1 MKGTVFDGRQCTYS
15 DSLLE
20 PLLDPH
26 KSAPNPC
33 FLAAA
38 FTLSQ
43 IVLGLLVLFQ
53 IGQVLF
59 FNKYGPFRIRYSF
72 GDLRSVRSVGLSHI
86 ARVATALIHGFLLL
100 TLAFYAYTDKKGPV
114 IYQSA
119 LILSGITLLLV
130 FPLHLLETTRS
141 VVGHGSLYCY
151 WASSFISI
159 LVFIINDV
167 FLAHKLFVGES
178 DKGLVLTVATFL
190 AITSAIAF
198 LLEVLFYS
206 PSKELLEYFELN
218 EWDPSTVRSP
228 IESLFFLWVNPLIDT
243 AHASDELKQSQ
254 IPSVDAGFSNKLLY
268 ENFEKNWKK
277 EVKRAIRLRD
287 KRVPKTLE
295 PKEDDREIRAS
306 VLWVI
311 LKLHWFQAT
320 LAMLFLLCELT
331 MFIIMPF
338 AIQAFIKFFSFY
350 VLLPDSVPKPPLV
363 QGLVLAIA
371 ILVISV
377 VTFVAS
383 TQSSIRFSRV
393 SLSVRSALTTAVYEK
408 VLSSSP
414 ETRKGKSTGEI
425 MNLVTIDIN
434 EISGWLEMLS
444 SAIVAP
450 LRLVITLIALHKLL
464 GNSTWAGLLVMV
476 LFAPISAIVSVS
488 IASLVKGLMEH
499 KDRRIKLTSEILS
512 AIKTIK
518 MLAWERP
525 MLQRLH
531 EIRTEKELGFQ
542 TQIGVKIAY
551 CMLIWESIP
560 DWITVGVFGAFGIY
574 SKKTLTPDLVFSSLT
589 LFVRLL
595 EPMVAVPFIIV
606 QFVQLKVHL
615 SRVESFLGLE
625 GLETMLNHSCG
636 SSERGET
643 VVIKGASFLR
653 KKDDGKETISTFA
666 LKDITFSARK
676 GELTCIVGKVGSGK
690 TTLLKAILGE
700 LPVSGENSKATVH
713 GTVAYCSQNAWIL
726 NASIKENILF
736 GKRFNKNLYDEIINA
751 CQLSPDLEVLPK
763 GDATVVG
770 DKGISLSG
778 GQKARLALAR
788 AVYAQADI
796 YLLDDVIS
804 SVDSYVGKKI
814 VEEVL
819 SPRGMLA
826 SKTVILATNSTR
838 VLLESKMIYYLSN
851 GQIVEYG
858 PFNALKS
865 TEGEFLRLVEG
876 LTEGGNSEDSH
887 SASSQS
893 KDLLDQSIVS
903 EVLLEAVTSSEAV
916 ESKLITEIE
925 QTPKDM
931 EDDTD
936 EEMRAKGGVNKA
948 AFFKVMEAC
957 GYTLV
962 IAWVLFTVISVLI
975 EIYRRLVLKLWSE
988 QNLKAGSNV
997 HVKLYLT
1004 LYAASGLLATFT
1016 RMGATYLMFAY
1027 CLFNCSLFFHDRL
1040 AHNVMR
1046 APMSFFDT
1054 TPSGRILNRFTS
1066 DIAVMDIEIILTL
1079 GNLGSLLAL
1088 AMVQMATLVVNLPII
1103 SIALI
1108 FLLALFRGYR
1118 NRYVPASRELKRLLA
1133 TLKSPIMSHL
1143 QESIEGVETIRAY
1156 KEKDRFFHTNSTLL
1170 DQLTKVSFV
1179 EKNVA
1184 NWLSVRLLSLSASV
1198 VFTTTLLCFI
1208 TLLTKKPLSPGMVG
1222 FLLTCSISSTLV
1234 FDAIIRL
1241 SSKAEVDFVS
1251 VERILEY
1258 LAMAQ
1263 EAPEVIEGQRPE
1275 QNWPSGGLIE
1285 FRKYS
1290 AGYRPE
1296 LPAVLKNLNFTIKP
1310 GEKIGIVGRTGA
1322 GKSTLALA
1330 LLRLIEAKEGS
1341 IFMDSVD
1348 TSQIGLYDLRKL
1360 LNIIPQDAH
1369 AFDGTARDNL
1379 DPFGNYTDE
1388 ELWRVLEL
1396 AHLKQHFEN
1405 AMKESDESNDA
1416 PSNGLDVK
1424 ISEGGSNLSGG
1435 QKQLVC
1441 LARALLKQSQVLILD
1456 EATASVDVETDR
1468 IIQETIRTEFKKRTI
1483 LTIAHRLETIMDSDK
1498 ILVLDKG
1505 EVKEFDSPQAL
1516 LSDKTSEFYA
1526 LCKEAGLTS

>member
-1 MKGTVFDGRQCTYS
+1 MTEAFDGRQCTYS

-26 KSAPNPC
+26 RSAPNPC

-59 FNKYGPFRIRYSF
+59 YNRYGPFRIRYSF
-72 GDLRSVRSVGLSHI
+72 GNIASVRSVGLSHM

-100 TLAFYAYTDKKGPV
+100 TLVFYAYTDKKGPV

-151 WASSFISI
+151 WASSFVSI

-167 FLAHKLFVGES
+167 FSSHEVFVGES
-178 DKGLVLTVATFL
+178 DKGLVLTVATSL
-190 AITSAIAF
+190 AITSATAF
-198 LLEVLFYS
+198 LLEVFFYF
-206 PSKELLEYFELN
+206 PSKELREYFDLN

-228 IESLFFLWVNPLIDT
+228 IESLFFTWVNPLIDT
-243 AHASDELKQSQ
+243 AQASDELKQGQ
-254 IPSVDAGFSNKLLY
+254 IPSIDAGFLNKILY

-277 EVKRAIRLRD
+277 EVKRATRLRD
-287 KRVPKTLE
+287 KRVFKTLE
-295 PKEDDREIRAS
+295 PKEDDREVRAS
-306 VLWVI
+306 ALWVI

-363 QGLVLAIA
+363 QGLVLAFA

-393 SLSVRSALTTAVYEK
+393 NLSVRSALTTAVYEK

-488 IASLVKGLMEH
+488 IAALVKGLMEQ
-499 KDRRIKLTSEILS
+499 KDKRIKLTSEILS

-518 MLAWERP
+518 MLGWERP

-531 EIRTEKELGFQ
+531 KIRTEKELGFQ

-595 EPMVAVPFIIV
+595 EPMVAIPFIIV

-625 GLETMLNHSCG
+625 GLETMLNHSSG
-636 SSERGET
+636 SSKRGEET
-643 VVIKGASFLR
+643 VVIKEASFLR
-653 KKDDGKETISTFA
+653 KQDDSKDTVSTFA

-700 LPVSGENSKATVH
+700 LPVSGENSKVTVH
-713 GTVAYCSQNAWIL
+713 GTLAYCSQNPWVL

-736 GKRFNKNLYDEIINA
+736 GKRFNKNLYDETINA
-751 CQLSPDLEVLPK
+751 CQLSPDLEIFPK

-804 SVDSYVGKKI
+804 AVDSYVGKKI

-838 VLLESKMIYYLSN
+838 VLLESKMIYYLSK

-858 PFNALKS
+858 PFSALGA

-876 LTEGGNSEDSH
+876 LAGEGNSEDSH
-887 SASSQS
+887 SAISQS
-893 KDLLDQSIVS
+893 KDLLDQSIKS

-925 QTPKDM
+925 QNPKDM
-931 EDDTD
+931 EDDPD
-936 EEMRAKGGVNKA
+936 EEKRAKGGINKA

-962 IAWVLFTVISVLI
+962 IAWVLFTIISVLI
-975 EIYRRLVLKLWSE
+975 DIYRRLVLKLWSE

-1004 LYAASGLLATFT
+1004 LYTASGLLATLT

-1040 AHNVMR
+1040 ANNVMR

-1066 DIAVMDIEIILTL
+1066 DTAVMDIEIILTL

-1088 AMVQMATLVVNLPII
+1088 AMVQMLTLVVNLPII
-1103 SIALI
+1103 SMALI

-1118 NRYVPASRELKRLLA
+1118 NRYVPASRELK
-1133 TLKSPIMSHL
+1133 
-1143 QESIEGVETIRAY
+1143 
-1156 KEKDRFFHTNSTLL
+1156 
-1170 DQLTKVSFV
+1170 
-1179 EKNVA
+1179 
-1184 NWLSVRLLSLSASV
+1184 
-1198 VFTTTLLCFI
+1198 
-1208 TLLTKKPLSPGMVG
+1208 
-1222 FLLTCSISSTLV
+1222 
-1234 FDAIIRL
+1234 
-1241 SSKAEVDFVS
+1241 
-1251 VERILEY
+1251 
-1258 LAMAQ
+1258 
-1263 EAPEVIEGQRPE
+1263 
-1275 QNWPSGGLIE
+1275 
-1285 FRKYS
+1285 
-1290 AGYRPE
+1290 
-1296 LPAVLKNLNFTIKP
+1296 
-1310 GEKIGIVGRTGA
+1310 
-1322 GKSTLALA
+1322 
-1330 LLRLIEAKEGS
+1330 
-1341 IFMDSVD
+1341 
-1348 TSQIGLYDLRKL
+1348 
-1360 LNIIPQDAH
+1360 
-1369 AFDGTARDNL
+1369 
-1379 DPFGNYTDE
+1379 
-1388 ELWRVLEL
+1388 
-1396 AHLKQHFEN
+1396 
-1405 AMKESDESNDA
+1405 
-1416 PSNGLDVK
+1416 
-1424 ISEGGSNLSGG
+1424 
-1435 QKQLVC
+1435 
-1441 LARALLKQSQVLILD
+1441 
-1456 EATASVDVETDR
+1456 
-1468 IIQETIRTEFKKRTI
+1468 
-1483 LTIAHRLETIMDSDK
+1483 
-1498 ILVLDKG
+1498 
-1505 EVKEFDSPQAL
+1505 
-1516 LSDKTSEFYA
+1516 
-1526 LCKEAGLTS
+1526 